1 MVLEIFPFTAYKVLT
16 VENSFCV
23 TARLKVKNPHISSV
37 CFLCVLLITFRMQLQ
52 GLMRD
57 HKQQY
62 SFNLD
67 NLVFKWKKAHRQQ
80 NTTIPPNHI
89 KECLLVRRLQ
99 GMKVNPLKKYKIFL
113 NERKRQG
120 LSLFLSIFFPTEP
133 KFHEKISTKT
143 KNSF

>member
-1 MVLEIFPFTAYKVLT
+1 MVLEIFPFTTYKVLT

-37 CFLCVLLITFRMQLQ
+37 CFLWVLLITFRMQLQ

-67 NLVFKWKKAHRQQ
+67 NLVFKWKQAHGQQ

-89 KECLLVRRLQ
+89 KECLL
-99 GMKVNPLKKYKIFL
+99 GDYKVWRWIPWQNIKDFL
-113 NERKRQG
+113 NGGKRQS
-120 LSLFLSIFFPTEP
+120 LSLFLSIFFFLLSLNATWED
-133 KFHEKISTKT
+133 
-143 KNSF
+143 